1 VHRFFVPSEWIAEGQ
16 VTLGEP
22 AAHQVCHVLR
32 MRPGE
37 RIILLDNSG
46 WEFETELDT
55 IKPDCAR
62 GRVLNK
68 QLTRGEPRTKISLY
82 QSVLKANRLEFVLQ
96 KATELGVGEFIPVIT
111 ARTIVAQVDAVQ
123 KKRGRWER
131 IIQEAAEQ
139 SGRGRLPFLREPM
152 YFASA
157 CACARQSGGLSL
169 LLWEEA
175 QVEADLSLRH
185 MPIKRMSIKHMSIKH
200 MPVRHMPVGHMP
212 VEHNGIRLVNLFIGP
227 EGGFTREE
235 VDQARR
241 HDIPAVT
248 LGSRVLRAETAA
260 IVAVAIV
267 LHEMGELE

>member
-1 VHRFFVPSEWIAEGQ
+1 MHRFFVPSEWITEGRI
-16 VTLGEP
+16 TLSEP
-22 AAHQVCHVLR
+22 VAHQVCRVLR
-32 MRPGE
+32 MRPGG

-55 IKPDCAR
+55 VRADCVR

-68 QLTRGEPRTKISLY
+68 QLTRGEPCTKISLY

-96 KATELGVGEFIPVIT
+96 KATELGAVEFIPVIT
-111 ARTIVAQVDAVQ
+111 ARTIVAQVDVAR

-152 YFASA
+152 CFASA
-157 CACARQSGGLSL
+157 CACAQQTGGLSL
-169 LLWEEA
+169 LLWEET
-175 QVEADLSLRH
+175 QFEADLSLRY
-185 MPIKRMSIKHMSIKH
+185 MSIKHLPIKH
-200 MPVRHMPVGHMP
+200 ISVGH
-212 VEHNGIRLVNLFIGP
+212 NGTRLVNLFIGP

-235 VDQARR
+235 VDRARQ

>member
-1 VHRFFVPSEWIAEGQ
+1 MHRFFVPSEWIAEGQ

-22 AAHQVCHVLR
+22 VVHQVCHVLR

-111 ARTIVAQVDAVQ
+111 TRTIVAQVDAVQ

-139 SGRGRLPFLREPM
+139 SRRGRLPFLREPM
-152 YFASA
+152 CFASA
-157 CACARQSGGLSL
+157 CACAQQSGGLSL

-185 MPIKRMSIKHMSIKH
+185 MSIKP
-200 MPVRHMPVGHMP
+200 MPVRHMS

-227 EGGFTREE
+227 EGGFTRKE

-267 LHEMGELE
+267 LHEMRELE

>member
-1 VHRFFVPSEWIAEGQ
+1 LHRFFVPPEWIAEGQ

-22 AAHQVCHVLR
+22 VARQVCRVLR

-55 IKPDCAR
+55 VRPDCVR

-68 QLTRGEPRTKISLY
+68 QLTRGEPCTKISLY

-96 KATELGVGEFIPVIT
+96 KATELGVAEFIPVIT
-111 ARTIVAQVDAVQ
+111 ARTIVAQVDVAR

-152 YFASA
+152 CFASA
-157 CACARQSGGLSL
+157 CACAQQSGGLSL

-175 QVEADLSLRH
+175 QFEADLSLRH
-185 MPIKRMSIKHMSIKH
+185 MSIKHMSIKQ
-200 MPVRHMPVGHMP
+200 MPVRHMPIRHMP

-248 LGSRVLRAETAA
+248 LGSRILRSETAA

>member
-1 VHRFFVPSEWIAEGQ
+1 MHRFFVPPEWIAEGQ
-16 VTLGEP
+16 VTLGESV
-22 AAHQVCHVLR
+22 AHQMCRVLR

-55 IKPDCAR
+55 VRPDYAR

-82 QSVLKANRLEFVLQ
+82 QSVLKTNRLEFVLQ
-96 KATELGVGEFIPVIT
+96 KATELGVAEFIPVIT
-111 ARTIVAQVDAVQ
+111 ARTIVAQVDVAR

-152 YFASA
+152 CFASA
-157 CACARQSGGLSL
+157 CASAQQSGGLSL

-185 MPIKRMSIKHMSIKH
+185 MSIKHL
-200 MPVRHMPVGHMP
+200 PARHMPIRHMP